1 NQLKQINNFI
11 SQRIKIANEYTNKI
25 KTLTFQK
32 TPKYV
37 TTHTHMLFFA
47 FSKNVNERDKN
58 LKFLR
63 DNGIDARLPYMPI
76 HRQPCNPELEN
87 SNAPNSNLIY
97 ETGFTLPIFNDMTE
111 DECNLVIDYCNKL

>member
-1 NQLKQINNFI
+1 
-11 SQRIKIANEYTNKI
+11 
-25 KTLTFQK
+25 
-32 TPKYV
+32 
-37 TTHTHMLFFA
+37 
-47 FSKNVNERDKN
+47 
-58 LKFLR
+58 
-63 DNGIDARLPYMPI
+63 MPI

>member
-1 NQLKQINNFI
+1 
-11 SQRIKIANEYTNKI
+11 
-25 KTLTFQK
+25 
-32 TPKYV
+32 
-37 TTHTHMLFFA
+37 MLIFA

-87 SNAPNSNLIY
+87 STAPNSNLIY